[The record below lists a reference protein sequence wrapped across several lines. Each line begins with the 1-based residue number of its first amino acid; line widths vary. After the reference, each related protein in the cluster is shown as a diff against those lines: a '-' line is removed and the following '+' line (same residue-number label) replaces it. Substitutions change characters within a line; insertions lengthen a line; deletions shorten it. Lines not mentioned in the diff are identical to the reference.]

1 MAKLQKNTIDKKE
14 LLADIERIKKSKNA
28 DEIDAIMAKYEKG
41 LAEMDRRNAK
51 KAEAPAKPK
60 TGRYNGK
67 YEVYQAAD
75 GYAYRLKASNGE
87 ILATSEIYTTR
98 DGVLKAIDT
107 VKKNVEVG
115 EIRVFA
121 DKHGKFKFKLIAQN
135 HRVLVFSSNYQQE
148 AGAQRASESFKKFAL
163 KADIVDVEIKDDDLA
178 SATKIK
184 ITATEDKTGGKY
196 ILEEGDGEYS
206 WVLKASNGEIL
217 VQMEGYTSKPSALAS
232 IEKFKQY
239 VAEGTFKS
247 IKDKS
252 GHSLFKL
259 YTQSNRVAA
268 VGEAYST
275 KTSAVSAANSV
286 VSFYKLAE
294 LVDLE
299 EIAKKEA
306 RKQAAKERAAQKK
319 AEEAKKAEEK
329 ANEPKIEEKVEPKE
343 EPIVEEALVEEVPQE
358 VAEEPFEEVE
368 EPAEEVVEE
377 TPEEVVDEAPEEEP
391 VETPT
396 EEEPAEEPVEEKAA
410 EEPVEEKAEEEPE
423 EVKEAPKPKKPRAK
437 KAEKKEE
444 PKKAAAK
451 KESKK
456 AKEEPKPAP
465 KKAAAKKEEAPK
477 TGRYNGKYEVYQ
489 AADGYAYRLKASN
502 GEVLAT
508 SEIYT
513 TRDGILRAI
522 NTVKKNVEVG
532 ELRVFADKKGKFKFK
547 MLSGNHRVLLI
558 SANYAQEAG
567 ANRAVESFKK
577 FALKADIVD
586 VEIKDDDLASATKIK
601 ITSTEDKAGGKY
613 EIEESNGEF
622 SWDLKASNGEILVQ
636 MEGYT
641 SKASLL
647 GSIEKFKQYVEEGT
661 FKSIK
666 DKTGHYQYKLYTKSN
681 RVAAVGESYKTKT
694 SAVSAANSVV
704 SFYKLA
710 EVVDLNQQAKAEA
723 KAKKAEEKT
732 AKAEKKSSKK

>member
-1 MAKLQKNTIDKKE
+1 MAKLQKNLINKEE
-14 LLADIERIKKSKNA
+14 LLADIERIKKSKDS

-41 LAEMDRRNAK
+41 LAEMDRKRAK
-51 KAEAPAKPK
+51 QAAAPEKPK

-67 YEVYQAAD
+67 YEVYPAAD

-98 DGVLKAIDT
+98 DGVIKAIDT
-107 VKKNVEVG
+107 VKKNVETG
-115 EIRVFA
+115 EIRVFS
-121 DKHGKFKFKLIAQN
+121 DKHGKFKFKLVAQN
-135 HRVLVFSSNYQQE
+135 HRVLVFSSNYSQE

-163 KADIVDVEIKDDDLA
+163 KADIVDIDLKDDDLA
-178 SATKIK
+178 HATKIK
-184 ITATEDKTGGKY
+184 IASYEDKTGGKY
-196 ILEEGDGEYS
+196 ELDVDDGDYS

-239 VAEGTFKS
+239 VAEGTFKA

-252 GHSLFKL
+252 NHSLFKL

-275 KTSAVSAANSV
+275 KTSAISAANSV

-306 RKQAAKERAAQKK
+306 RKQAAKERRAEKKALEAAANEEPEKKAAKRPAVKK
-319 AEEAKKAEEK
+319 AEPKDDEPEKKAAKRPAVKKAE
-329 ANEPKIEEKVEPKE
+329 PM
-343 EPIVEEALVEEVPQE
+343 
-358 VAEEPFEEVE
+358 
-368 EPAEEVVEE
+368 
-377 TPEEVVDEAPEEEP
+377 VDEPEK
-391 VETPT
+391 
-396 EEEPAEEPVEEKAA
+396 KAA
-410 EEPVEEKAEEEPE
+410 KRPAV
-423 EVKEAPKPKKPRAK
+423 K
-437 KAEKKEE
+437 KAE
-444 PKKAAAK
+444 PKD
-451 KESKK
+451 
-456 AKEEPKPAP
+456 
-465 KKAAAKKEEAPK
+465 APK

-508 SEIYT
+508 SEIYS
-513 TRDGILRAI
+513 TRDGVLRAI
-522 NTVKKNVEVG
+522 NTVKKNIETG

-547 MLSGNHRVLLI
+547 LTSSNHRVLLI
-558 SANYAQEAG
+558 SANYSQESSAKS
-567 ANRAVESFKK
+567 AVESFKK
-577 FALKADIVD
+577 FALKADVVD
-586 VEIKDDDLASATKIK
+586 IELKDDDLASATAIK
-601 ITSTEDKAGGKY
+601 IASTEDKTGGKY

-641 SKASLL
+641 SKTSTLA
-647 GSIEKFKQYVEEGT
+647 SIEKFKQYVAEGT

-681 RVAAVGESYKTKT
+681 RVAAVGESYRTKT

-704 SFYKLA
+704 SFYKMA
-710 EVVDLNQQAKAEA
+710 EVVDLNQLAKAEA
-723 KAKKAEEKT
+723 KAKKEQ
-732 AKAEKKSSKK
+732 AKAKK

>member
-41 LAEMDRRNAK
+41 LAEMDRRNVK

-148 AGAQRASESFKKFAL
+148 AGAQRAS
-163 KADIVDVEIKDDDLA
+163 
-178 SATKIK
+178 
-184 ITATEDKTGGKY
+184 
-196 ILEEGDGEYS
+196 
-206 WVLKASNGEIL
+206 
-217 VQMEGYTSKPSALAS
+217 
-232 IEKFKQY
+232 
-239 VAEGTFKS
+239 
-247 IKDKS
+247 
-252 GHSLFKL
+252 
-259 YTQSNRVAA
+259 
-268 VGEAYST
+268 
-275 KTSAVSAANSV
+275 
-286 VSFYKLAE
+286 
-294 LVDLE
+294 
-299 EIAKKEA
+299 
-306 RKQAAKERAAQKK
+306 
-319 AEEAKKAEEK
+319 
-329 ANEPKIEEKVEPKE
+329 
-343 EPIVEEALVEEVPQE
+343 
-358 VAEEPFEEVE
+358 
-368 EPAEEVVEE
+368 
-377 TPEEVVDEAPEEEP
+377 
-391 VETPT
+391 
-396 EEEPAEEPVEEKAA
+396 
-410 EEPVEEKAEEEPE
+410 
-423 EVKEAPKPKKPRAK
+423 
-437 KAEKKEE
+437 
-444 PKKAAAK
+444 
-451 KESKK
+451 
-456 AKEEPKPAP
+456 
-465 KKAAAKKEEAPK
+465 
-477 TGRYNGKYEVYQ
+477 
-489 AADGYAYRLKASN
+489 
-502 GEVLAT
+502 
-508 SEIYT
+508 
-513 TRDGILRAI
+513 
-522 NTVKKNVEVG
+522 
-532 ELRVFADKKGKFKFK
+532 
-547 MLSGNHRVLLI
+547 
-558 SANYAQEAG
+558 
-567 ANRAVESFKK
+567 ESFKK

>member
-178 SATKIK
+178 SATKIR
-184 ITATEDKTGGKY
+184 ITATEDKAGGKY
-196 ILEEGDGEYS
+196 ILEEADGEYS

-217 VQMEGYTSKPSALAS
+217 VQMEGYTSKASALAS

-239 VAEGTFKS
+239 VSEGTFKS

-368 EPAEEVVEE
+368 EPAEEPVEDE
-377 TPEEVVDEAPEEEP
+377 TPEAVEEEP
-391 VETPT
+391 VEKETQ
-396 EEEPAEEPVEEKAA
+396 
-410 EEPVEEKAEEEPE
+410 EEPE
-423 EVKEAPKPKKPRAK
+423 EVKEAAKPKKPRAK
-437 KAEKKEE
+437 KAAAKKEE
-444 PKKAAAK
+444 PKKAAK
-451 KESKK
+451 KETKK
-456 AKEEPKPAP
+456 AKEEPKPAS
-465 KKAAAKKEEAPK
+465 KKAAKKEEAPK

-567 ANRAVESFKK
+567 ANRAAESFKK

-723 KAKKAEEKT
+723 KAKKAEEKA
-732 AKAEKKSSKK
+732 AKAEKKSLKK